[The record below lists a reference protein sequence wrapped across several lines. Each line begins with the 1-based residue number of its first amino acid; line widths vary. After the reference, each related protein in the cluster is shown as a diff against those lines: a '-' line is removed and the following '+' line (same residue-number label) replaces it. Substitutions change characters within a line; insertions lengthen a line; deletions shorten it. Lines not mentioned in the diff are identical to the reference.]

1 LRRVSIVKCQD
12 YEFKLLDSAVRR
24 AVELAAGRDLGIK
37 PGDRVL
43 IKPNLL
49 CRATPDK
56 AVTTHPEFVRSV
68 IRLVREYGGKPV
80 VGDSPGIN
88 QPKQI
93 NAIWEDSGIKKIC
106 DEEAAK
112 LVSFETEYGEIEIG
126 SGKLLKRM
134 PISRAVLDSDYIIT
148 LPKLKTHDLMY
159 FTGGIK
165 IIFGCVPGHNKFLFH
180 IKLETRENFA
190 NMLIDLYSAITPR
203 LVIMDSIMAMEG
215 NGPSN
220 GDPKHLGLV
229 FASRDSLAL
238 DVIASSVVGYDP
250 WEILTNKTAK
260 ERGLISDMD
269 EIEVIGE
276 YLSDVLISD
285 FKKPLSRQVTQ
296 SVPRFLWYFMR
307 NIASPKP
314 VVVHDTCEGCNTC
327 MNSCPAK
334 AMYSKDDKIYID
346 YDKCIRCYC
355 CDEVCLYRSIEL
367 RPHPLIRPFLSRMN
381 KRKVISS

>member
-1 LRRVSIVKCQD
+1 LRKVSIVRCES
-12 YEFKLLDSAVRR
+12 YEFNLLDSAIRR
-24 AVELAAGRDLGIK
+24 SIELAVGGDLGIK
-37 PGDRVL
+37 QGDRVL

-56 AVTTHPEFVRSV
+56 AITTHPEFVRSI
-68 IRLVREYGGKPV
+68 IRLVREYGGEPV
-80 VGDSPGIN
+80 VGDSPGIR
-88 QPKQI
+88 QPRQLK
-93 NAIWEDSGIKKIC
+93 AIWEESGIKRIC

-126 SGKLLKRM
+126 SGKLLKKM
-134 PISRAVLDSDYIIT
+134 PISKAVLDSDYIIT

-190 NMLIDLYSAITPR
+190 NMLIDLYSAIKPD
-203 LVIMDSIMAMEG
+203 LVVMDSILAMEG

-220 GDPKHLGLV
+220 GDPRNLGLI
-229 FASRDSLAL
+229 FTSRDSLAL
-238 DVIASSVVGYDP
+238 DVIASSAVGYDP
-250 WEILTNKTAK
+250 WEILTNKTAR
-260 ERGLISDMD
+260 ERGLISDID
-269 EIEVIGE
+269 EIGVAGE
-276 YLSDVLISD
+276 SLSNVFISD

-314 VVVHDTCEGCNTC
+314 VVIHDTCEGCNTC
-327 MNSCPAK
+327 VNSCPAK
-334 AMYSKDDKIYID
+334 AMYWEDGRIYID

-367 RPHPLIRPFLSRMN
+367 RPHPLTKPFLSRMN